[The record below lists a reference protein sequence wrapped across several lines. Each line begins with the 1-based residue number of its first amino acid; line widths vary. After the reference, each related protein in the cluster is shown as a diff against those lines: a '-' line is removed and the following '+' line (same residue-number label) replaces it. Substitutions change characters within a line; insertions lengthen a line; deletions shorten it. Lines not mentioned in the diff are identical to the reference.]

1 MEKLEKS
8 IQNLKDMQEQAEYL
22 AELLEGEKDYKK
34 DLNYILGLIE
44 DIKYD
49 IEMKQ
54 EDLDELN
61 EEENI
66 NKTRQFNDYL
76 QDCICS
82 FNTMR
87 I

>member
-1 MEKLEKS
+1 MEELEKK

-22 AELLEGEKDYKK
+22 VELLECEKDYKK

-54 EDLDELN
+54 EDLEELL
-61 EEENI
+61 EEENTS
-66 NKTRQFNDYL
+66 KTRQFNDYL
-76 QDCICS
+76 EDCICS